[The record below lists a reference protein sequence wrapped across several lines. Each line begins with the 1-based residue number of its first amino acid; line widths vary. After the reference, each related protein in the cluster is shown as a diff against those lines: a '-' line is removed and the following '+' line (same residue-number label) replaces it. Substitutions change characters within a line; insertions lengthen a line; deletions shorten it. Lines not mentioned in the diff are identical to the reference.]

1 MEENLIGLIDGAI
14 AIFLAKGIWYLGTAL
29 VAGVGAVI
37 GTLLWG
43 RGGRKRLVEDNKSLK
58 SRVDALEAEPSES
71 TQVILQPGAT
81 YNDFRG
87 ASGEWHLK
95 ADGQVEVISARRIP
109 VQTLVITLP
118 AMEGTATVN
127 KRTPRADKSDGR

>member
-1 MEENLIGLIDGAI
+1 MDSVLNAF
-14 AIFLAKGIWYLGTAL
+14 ASYFSAL
-29 VAGVGAVI
+29 VVERLPEGIGVLAVLALYRWL
-37 GTLLWG
+37 TWYKV
-43 RGGRKRLVEDNKSLK
+43 RKRIA
-58 SRVDALEAEPSES
+58 ALEAKPNES

-109 VQTLVITLP
+109 VQTLGITAP
-118 AMEGTATVN
+118 AMEAIATVN
-127 KRTPRADKSDGR
+127 KRTPRADESDDR

>member
-1 MEENLIGLIDGAI
+1 MEENLIGLIDEAI

-58 SRVDALEAEPSES
+58 SRVDALEAEPSKS
-71 TQVILQPGAT
+71 TQVIFQPGAT
-81 YNDFRG
+81 YIDFRG

-95 ADGQVEVISARRIP
+95 VDGQAEVISARRIP
-109 VQTLVITLP
+109 VQTLGTTFP
-118 AMEGTATVN
+118 AMEATATVN
-127 KRTPRADKSDGR
+127 KRTPRADESDDR

>member
-29 VAGVGAVI
+29 IAGVCAVI

-58 SRVDALEAEPSES
+58 SRVGALEAKPSES

-95 ADGQVEVISARRIP
+95 TDGQVEVISARRIP
-109 VQTLVITLP
+109 VQTLGITAP
-118 AMEGTATVN
+118 AMEAIATVN
-127 KRTPRADKSDGR
+127 KRTPRPDESDDR

>member
-58 SRVDALEAEPSES
+58 SRVGALEAKPSES

-109 VQTLVITLP
+109 VQTLGITAP
-118 AMEGTATVN
+118 AMEAIATVN
-127 KRTPRADKSDGR
+127 KRTPRSDESNDR

>member
-1 MEENLIGLIDGAI
+1 MEWGQDAWAWLVREVAAFGLR
-14 AIFLAKGIWYLGTAL
+14 WL
-29 VAGVGAVI
+29 VVGALAML
-37 GTLLWG
+37 GTLLFG
-43 RGGRKRLVEDNKSLK
+43 RGYKRRLT
-58 SRVDALEAEPSES
+58 ALEAKPSES

-109 VQTLVITLP
+109 VQTLGITAP
-118 AMEGTATVN
+118 AMEAIATVN
-127 KRTPRADKSDGR
+127 KRTPRADESDDS